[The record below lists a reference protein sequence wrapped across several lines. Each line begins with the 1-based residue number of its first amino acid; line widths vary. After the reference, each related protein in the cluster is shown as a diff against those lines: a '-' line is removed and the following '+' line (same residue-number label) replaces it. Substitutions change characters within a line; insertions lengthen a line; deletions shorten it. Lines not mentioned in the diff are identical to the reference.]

1 MPFLFQQGLF
11 DDQPEAVAGDVEA
24 GKNRG
29 NFGLVGKTEENLDF
43 GLKNGD
49 SQNL

>member
-24 GKNRG
+24 GKNG
-29 NFGLVGKTEENLDF
+29 GI
-43 GLKNGD
+43 
-49 SQNL
+49 SA